1 MPRLW
6 FPPQTRSALFAV
18 SIVFNYDGTA
28 TVMTDVVAAPATRTQ
43 TIPFQIAAGGQ
54 AVLAQFD
61 TLLPDCSENKD
72 FKALVTVMPKLGSL
86 SGTTQQVVAQYD
98 PATPQ
103 ADCNGRQHQ
112 QVIILYAN
120 KNAGAD
126 SVTIRAGIG
135 REVVD
140 LVFDIRSE

>member
-1 MPRLW
+1 
-6 FPPQTRSALFAV
+6 
-18 SIVFNYDGTA
+18 
-28 TVMTDVVAAPATRTQ
+28 
-43 TIPFQIAAGGQ
+43 
-54 AVLAQFD
+54 
-61 TLLPDCSENKD
+61 
-72 FKALVTVMPKLGSL
+72 MPKLGSL

-103 ADCNGRQHQ
+103 AACNGRQHQ